1 MEKLTKRRGRPPMT
15 TPQPQKKVPKVKP
28 SKRLSAV
35 FSNKN
40 QIAYQALCQRYSK
53 GLIADFAGT
62 TKQAITKWRVVP
74 ANRARAIS
82 DATGIPLEELRPDP
96 YSLP

>member
-1 MEKLTKRRGRPPMT
+1 MEKLTKRRGRPPKT
-15 TPQPQKKVPKVKP
+15 TVQQSKKAAKPK
-28 SKRLSAV
+28 SYKRLPTIG
-35 FSNKN
+35 SNKN

-53 GLIADFAGT
+53 GLIADFAGIT
-62 TKQAITKWRVVP
+62 PQALTKWSVVP

-96 YSLP
+96 YSIP